1 MKLVKILMLV
11 SSFVL
16 NFSMAQTVKD
26 IDGNVYKLTTIN
38 KLQWTTSNLSVKRF
52 KNGEKI
58 MHAQTEQEWLYA
70 SKNKLPA
77 WCYYED
83 ENGVDT
89 KTILYNWYA
98 VVDPRGL
105 APMGSHIP
113 TVSEWDDF
121 INTLGGENVTPRKI
135 MAKTGWETNQNF
147 EEHPANVFN
156 AKPVG
161 SRYANL
167 SPTTHWYDGKSKG
180 KYTNFWTSTSW
191 NQDLKLEYAYRIGL
205 AHNYSSVINELEDG
219 FAGTLNVKGN
229 GYSVRCVLDFIP

>member
-1 MKLVKILMLV
+1 MKLIKIQLV
-11 SSFVL
+11 LSIFVL
-16 NFSMAQTVKD
+16 NFAMSQTLKD
-26 IDGNVYKLTTIN
+26 IDGNIYKTTTIN
-38 KLQWTTSNLSVKRF
+38 QIQWMTSNLSVKRF

-58 MHAQTEQEWLYA
+58 MQAQTEQEWLQA
-70 SKNKLPA
+70 SKKKIAA

-83 ENGVDT
+83 ENGIDT

-98 VVDPRGL
+98 VSDPRGL

-113 TVSEWDDF
+113 TIMEWTDF
-121 INTLGGENVTPRKI
+121 VNSLGGEAGSLRKI
-135 MAKTGWETNQNF
+135 ISKTGWETNQNF

-180 KYTNFWTSTSW
+180 KYTNFWTSSSW
-191 NQDLKLEYAYRIGL
+191 NQNVNLEYAYRIGL
-205 AHNYSSVINELEDG
+205 AYNYPTVINEFDDL

>member
-1 MKLVKILMLV
+1 MLV
-11 SSFVL
+11 STFVL

-98 VVDPRGL
+98 VTDIKGICPTGW
-105 APMGSHIP
+105 HIP
-113 TVSEWDDF
+113 TDSEWTNLANF
-121 INTLGGENVTPRKI
+121 LGGEGLAGGKLKSTTNWKTPNRD
-135 MAKTGWETNQNF
+135 ATN
-147 EEHPANVFN
+147 E
-156 AKPVG
+156 VG
-161 SRYANL
+161 FSGLNGGIRG
-167 SPTTHWYDGKSKG
+167 YDGTFAFLRYG
-180 KYTNFWTSTSW
+180 GFFWSNTTYDTGNAWTRALDYDSG
-191 NQDLKLEYAYRIGL
+191 NLGRDYENKLNGLYIRCLK
-205 AHNYSSVINELEDG
+205 D
-219 FAGTLNVKGN
+219 
-229 GYSVRCVLDFIP
+229 

>member
-1 MKLVKILMLV
+1 MKLTKIPLV
-11 SSFVL
+11 LSIFVL
-16 NFSMAQTVKD
+16 NFAMSQTIKD
-26 IDGNVYKLTTIN
+26 IDGNTYKTTTIN
-38 KLQWTTSNLSVKRF
+38 HIQWITSNLSVKRF

-58 MHAQTEQEWLYA
+58 MQAQTEQEWLQA
-70 SKNKLPA
+70 SQKKIAA

-83 ENGVDT
+83 ENGIDT

-113 TVSEWDDF
+113 TIMEWTDF
-121 INTLGGENVTPRKI
+121 INSLGGEAAALRKI
-135 MAKTGWETNQNF
+135 ISKTGWETNQNF

-161 SRYANL
+161 SRYAKL

-180 KYTNFWTSTSW
+180 KYTNFWTSNSW
-191 NQDLKLEYAYRIGL
+191 NQNVNLEYAYRIGI
-205 AHNYSSVINELEDG
+205 AYNYPTVINEFDDL
-219 FAGTLNVKGN
+219 FVGTLNLKGN